1 MIEDLFWELSYYHS
15 YDNRPPEPVGP
26 ETGLGSTEN
35 TNNDYGIITSIG
47 YDF

>member
-1 MIEDLFWELSYYHS
+1 MIEDFFWELSYYNS